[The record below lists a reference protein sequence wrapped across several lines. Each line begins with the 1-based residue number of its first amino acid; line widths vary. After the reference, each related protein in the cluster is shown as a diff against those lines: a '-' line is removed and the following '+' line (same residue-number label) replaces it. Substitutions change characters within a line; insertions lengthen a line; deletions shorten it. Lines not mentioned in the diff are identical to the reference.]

1 MYIARFKT
9 AYNQREIVMSSLLT
23 VDTPATGSNAA
34 SYVNSEG
41 KTVKG
46 LPVGTMVSYNK
57 ATNTFT
63 EVKATVSSG
72 SVTAAPAVTAGNY
85 IIAQSDATMS
95 GGHVPV
101 ETLSYKY
108 VGAHDYVAESAVAK
122 NIALFEITDVADVV
136 VAEK

>member
-9 AYNQREIVMSSLLT
+9 AFHQREIVIDGKLT
-23 VDTPATGSNAA
+23 VDSPATGSNAKT
-34 SYVNSEG
+34 YTDNDGNSIL
-41 KTVKG
+41 G
-46 LPVGTMVSYNK
+46 LPVGTMLSYDK

-63 EVKATVSSG
+63 EVKATVSEG
-72 SVTAAPAVTAGNY
+72 VVTAAPAVTLGNY

-108 VGAHDYVAESAVAK
+108 IGKCDFVGASSVAK
-122 NIALFEITDVADVV
+122 PIAVFEITDVNDVV
-136 VAEK
+136 VGVK

>member
-9 AYNQREIVMSSLLT
+9 AYHQREVVVSAKLT
-23 VDTPATGSNAA
+23 VDTPAVGSNAGN
-34 SYVNSEG
+34 YKDIEG
-41 KTVKG
+41 KSIKG
-46 LPVGTMVSYNK
+46 LPIGTMLSYNK

-63 EVKATVSSG
+63 EVKATVSGG
-72 SVTAAPAVTAGNY
+72 SVTAAPAVTLGNY

-108 VGAHDYVAESAVAK
+108 IGAYDFVGESATEK
-122 NIALFEITDVADVV
+122 NIALFEITDVNDVV
-136 VAEK
+136 VSEK

>member
-9 AYNQREIVMSSLLT
+9 AFHQREVVVDAKLT
-23 VDTPATGSNAA
+23 VDSPAVGSNAKSYTNNEGA
-34 SYVNSEG
+34 SIL
-41 KTVKG
+41 G
-46 LPVGTMVSYNK
+46 LPVGTMLSYNK

-63 EVKATVSSG
+63 EVKATVANG
-72 SVTAAPAVTAGNY
+72 AVTAAPAITLGNY

-108 VGAHDYVAESAVAK
+108 VDKCDFVGASTVEK
-122 NIALFEITDVADVV
+122 PIALFEITDVNDVV
-136 VAEK
+136 VGEK